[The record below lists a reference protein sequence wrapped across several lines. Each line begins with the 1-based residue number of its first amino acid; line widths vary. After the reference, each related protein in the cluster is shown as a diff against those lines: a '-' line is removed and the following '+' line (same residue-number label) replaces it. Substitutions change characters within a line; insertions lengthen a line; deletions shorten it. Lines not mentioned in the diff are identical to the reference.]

1 MRVNDTL
8 ILHLPA
14 KTRFAAAAVA
24 AAREYAA
31 AVGFGGRDL
40 SRICLALE
48 EAVCHAVSLGY
59 GGERDM
65 LRVGLGRS
73 ALGLQITILSKGLP
87 LDEEALP
94 RFDPH
99 RLQSEGDMTGM
110 QAHLLRGVVDKA
122 VFATL
127 KGNRRKITLFINLPV
142 GSAAHGHPDHAQPGP
157 VSVDNALTTTIRPA
171 GPEDAEGISRLAL
184 RAHGSLLFN
193 ADIYYPARV
202 REMLEQGEMRSMVAV
217 TPRREILGHGALV
230 TEAPGALVEEMTY
243 ALVDRRVRG
252 RHCSDELAAALL
264 ANARERDLHGLHAL
278 AVCNH
283 VFSQRSALAVGF
295 RECALLLAASPPS
308 QSWSKAEKRSG
319 AAREP
324 HRIAN
329 LQLIRPLRP
338 LPPAPLFAP
347 RRHAAMIHRIR
358 EHLGMTVTDAG
369 PTGDEALR
377 TSRTCG
383 ETCQNDL
390 QAGNARIRVETDP
403 KEGWAWIVV
412 LDYDKDTVGR
422 VARQQRRLRA
432 QGLSVMF
439 LMLPLDLPAAASVT
453 QGCEELGFFFSGI
466 TLCPQGRTHLALQC
480 VNSDPEYDAVQ
491 VHSPFARELLDYVRT
506 CGIGGSADNG
516 SREN

>member
-1 MRVNDTL
+1 MRVYDTL

-24 AAREYAA
+24 AAREYAS
-31 AVGFGGRDL
+31 AVGFDGRDL

-65 LRVGLGRS
+65 LRVTLGRT
-73 ALGLQITILSKGLP
+73 ALGLQTSILSKGLP

-99 RLQSEGDMTGM
+99 RLQSEEDMTGM
-110 QAHLLRGVVDKA
+110 HAHLLRGMVDKA

-142 GSAAHGHPDHAQPGP
+142 GSAAHGQPDHAQQDP
-157 VSVDNALTTTIRPA
+157 VSKDPALTTIIRPA

-217 TPRREILGHGALV
+217 TPRGEILGHGALV
-230 TEAPGALVEEMTY
+230 NEAPGGLVEEMTY

-283 VFSQRSALAVGF
+283 VLSQRSALVVGF
-295 RECALLLAASPPS
+295 RECALLLGASPPS
-308 QSWSKAEKRSG
+308 KSWSKAEKHSD
-319 AAREP
+319 AAQEP

-329 LQLIRPLRP
+329 LQLILPLRP
-338 LPPAPLFAP
+338 LPPAPLFVP

-358 EHLGMTVTDAG
+358 EHLGMTGADAG
-369 PTGDEALR
+369 R
-377 TSRTCG
+377 TSRTWG
-383 ETCQNDL
+383 ETGQNDL
-390 QAGNARIRVETDP
+390 QGGNARIRVETDP

-412 LDYDKDTVGR
+412 LDYGKDAVDR
-422 VARQQRRLRA
+422 VARQQRRLCA
-432 QGLSVMF
+432 QGLSVIF
-439 LMLPLDLPAAASVT
+439 LMLPLDLPAAATMT
-453 QGCEELGFFFSGI
+453 QGFEEMGFFFSGI
-466 TLCPQGRTHLALQC
+466 TLCPQGRVHLALQC
-480 VNSDPEYDAVQ
+480 VNGDPGYDAVQ
-491 VHSPFARELLDYVRT
+491 VHSPFARELLDYVRA
-506 CGIGGSADNG
+506 CGSGRPAEETSCKKP
-516 SREN
+516 